1 MESDGA
7 TTAQPLT
14 EDDSDGKPAVVTIS
28 TNPNTGPEKQ
38 QTLQKRGGGQ
48 DTISHSEKQ
57 GSLQTNGIDEDKGNT
72 REISRDTF
80 GKRLREALS
89 L

>member
-1 MESDGA
+1 M
-7 TTAQPLT
+7 
-14 EDDSDGKPAVVTIS
+14 VVTIS

-38 QTLQKRGGGQ
+38 QTHPKRGGGQ
-48 DTISHSEKQ
+48 DTISHSKKH
-57 GSLQTNGIDEDKGNT
+57 GFLWTNGIDEHKGNT

-80 GKRLREALS
+80 GKRLREALG